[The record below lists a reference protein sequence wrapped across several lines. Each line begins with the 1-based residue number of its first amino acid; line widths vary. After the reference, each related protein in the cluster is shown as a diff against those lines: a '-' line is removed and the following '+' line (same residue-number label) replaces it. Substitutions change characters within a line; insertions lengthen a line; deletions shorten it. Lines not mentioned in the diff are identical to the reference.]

1 MFRKQTLHKLTKCST
16 GDMVQHL
23 IIKYRARNYN
33 INLKWLLG
41 DQKAN
46 LLKKY
51 NKSISKVTMAIR
63 RQTMN
68 FFQSNDHWSA
78 VVMYKSFIALHKN
91 LYLPLTILHMQRKTL
106 SFE

>member
-1 MFRKQTLHKLTKCST
+1 MFRKQTLHKLTKCIT

-41 DQKAN
+41 DQ
-46 LLKKY
+46 KY

-78 VVMYKSFIALHKN
+78 VVMYKSFIALHTN